1 MTGFSDF
8 KTDFVLHFGKS
19 ISNKKHCDNMPR
31 GVVAIY
37 CNFQACKTGNFQM
50 KNYDFS

>member
-8 KTDFVLHFGKS
+8 DTEFFLDFGKS
-19 ISNKKHCDNMPR
+19 ISNKKHCDIMPR

-37 CNFQACKTGNFQM
+37 CNF
-50 KNYDFS
+50 